1 MKKLVKLTLSFTYY
15 SYICGIL
22 LTITIPMKK
31 IILCVLAVAASLA
44 VMVSCKGKSAAG
56 AAEQKDSTYTTVTH
70 PEWSRDAVIYEVN
83 VRQFTDSGTITAFDK
98 ELPRLKELGVDIL
111 WFMPIY
117 PISEKNRKGE
127 LGSYYAVKDYKA
139 FNPEFGTLD
148 QFKAT
153 VAKAHELGM
162 KVILDWVPNHSGCD
176 NAWVEEHP
184 DWYAKDSLGNMYGPY
199 DWTDVYKFDYSNPE
213 MRAAMVDAFK
223 FWLTEVGVDGF
234 RCDVAME
241 VPVDFWDET
250 RPQLQAVKPE
260 LFMLAEA
267 SVPALQKNG
276 FDMGYNWPMK
286 DLFSEIAATS
296 GQYTFKNEKG
306 EVRTFPARR
315 AADIDSLLAQQTAAY
330 PRDTYLMNMITNHDL
345 NSWEGTEFERLGNLT
360 DAFAV
365 LSYTLP
371 GMPLIYTGQE
381 TGMNRAL
388 EFFVKDKA
396 PEWEPRNEYFEFY
409 KNLNAL
415 KHTQEALRA
424 GEQGGEM
431 VRYITESPDV
441 YVFSRSKNDSH
452 VTVMVN
458 LGAEEQA
465 VTFTDATPAVDETV
479 VDYFT
484 GETATIPASLKPG
497 EYRVFVKK

>member
-1 MKKLVKLTLSFTYY
+1 MKRLF
-15 SYICGIL
+15 
-22 LTITIPMKK
+22 
-31 IILCVLAVAASLA
+31 LCLAAAAVVAVVA
-44 VMVSCKGKSAAG
+44 VSCGSKAKKSDAAADAG
-56 AAEQKDSTYTTVTH
+56 RDSTFTTVNH
-70 PEWSRDAVIYEVN
+70 PEWSRNAVIYEVN
-83 VRQFTDSGTITAFDK
+83 VRQFTDSGTITAFDSQ
-98 ELPRLKELGVDIL
+98 LPRLKDLGVDIL
-111 WFMPIY
+111 WFMPVY

-127 LGSYYAVKDYKA
+127 LGSYYAVKDYKG
-139 FNPEFGTLD
+139 FNPEFGTIE
-148 QFKAT
+148 QFKET
-153 VAKAHELGM
+153 VKKAHDLGM

-176 NAWVEEHP
+176 NAWVEQHP

-213 MRAAMVDAFK
+213 LRAAMIDAFK

-241 VPVDFWDET
+241 VPVDFWDEA
-250 RPQLQAVKPE
+250 RPQLQAVKPD

-267 SVPALQKNG
+267 SAPALQKNG

-296 GQYTFKNEKG
+296 GQYSFKNANG
-306 EVRTFPARR
+306 EMRTFPARH
-315 AADIDSLLAQQTAAY
+315 AADIDSLLASQAAAY

-381 TGMNRAL
+381 TGLNRAL

-396 PEWEPRNEYFEFY
+396 PEWEPRNKYFDFY
-409 KNLNAL
+409 KKLNHL
-415 KHTQEALRA
+415 KHTQKALLA
-424 GEQGGEM
+424 GEEGGEM
-431 VRYITESPDV
+431 VRYMTESPDL
-441 YVFSRSKNDSH
+441 YIFSREKDNSR
-452 VTVMVN
+452 VIVFAN
-458 LGAEEQA
+458 LGSTSQEVKYTGNAPEA
-465 VTFTDATPAVDETV
+465 DATTVD
-479 VDYFT
+479 FFA
-484 GETATIPASLKPG
+484 GEAAEFPTSLNPG
-497 EYRVFVKK
+497 EYRVYVDR